1 MIALVRSEFRKV
13 FSTKLLLILS
23 LAALGFMQL
32 QIFLLVFLSPPGFED
47 INRLM
52 DPAFIKTIVASA
64 GSASVF
70 LLILGIVAMSGEYR
84 NQTITSTFL
93 TTPVRWRV
101 IAAKMVTFAILALA
115 LSLVLWFIAAITT
128 MLLLGTQDSAPFEWN
143 AAFEI
148 LGGTLL
154 GLVLY
159 AILGVAIGSLITS
172 QVAAI
177 IIALVFTFIL
187 EPLISLFFLSV
198 GKWLPGN
205 ALNSILQT
213 GSGGPESSA
222 SDLLDIPVGVS
233 VLVGYTIVFA
243 VAAAVT
249 TNKRDIT

>member
-1 MIALVRSEFRKV
+1 MIPLIRSEFRKV

-23 LAALGFMQL
+23 LSALAFMLL
-32 QIFLLVFLSPPGFED
+32 QIFLLVFLTPPGFDE

-52 DPAFIKTIVASA
+52 DPAFIKTIIASA

-70 LLILGIVAMSGEYR
+70 VLILGIVAMSGEYR

-101 IAAKMVTFAILALA
+101 IVSKMAAFAILALVLA
-115 LSLVLWFIAAITT
+115 FILWFIASITT
-128 MLLLGTQDSAPFEWN
+128 MLLLGTQESAPFEWS
-143 AAFEI
+143 AAFAI

-154 GLVLY
+154 GLVLF

-177 IIALVFTFIL
+177 IIALVFTFAI
-187 EPLISLFFLSV
+187 EPLITVFFLSV

-205 ALNSILQT
+205 ALNAILQT
-213 GSGGPESSA
+213 GTGDPESNA
-222 SDLLDIPVGVS
+222 SDLLDAPVGVV
-233 VLVGYTIVFA
+233 VLVGYTVVFA
-243 VAAAVT
+243 VAAAFI